1 LSQAPEDTV
10 NVPSLLPTWIK
21 GVANATLFLT
31 HMSKPKHGTLQF
43 VSNEWY
49 FYPGKSKDGIL
60 LSDLSVSCQQLLD
73 TGQLFRGHAKFRN
86 VYDTRN
92 QISLRDCVLRHIL
105 AHGLKSLVPPTS
117 LRAHS
122 KLDVTDK
129 IIWDEAYNEE
139 YDGLEALPTWEV
151 ISEAQYR
158 QLSKGRKVLPTMAI
172 ATIKYDEHNRPKRAK
187 YRLVVLGNHDC
198 HSWTKAEIA
207 APVMSQME
215 LHLLTSLAVYHKR
228 VLKNCDIKQALS
240 NPVFQ
245 NLRSIF
251 FVPLQDVPDRN
262 RVNTGVS
269 YVHYMV

>member
-1 LSQAPEDTV
+1 L
-10 NVPSLLPTWIK
+10 N
-21 GVANATLFLT
+21 
-31 HMSKPKHGTLQF
+31 
-43 VSNEWY
+43 
-49 FYPGKSKDGIL
+49 
-60 LSDLSVSCQQLLD
+60 
-73 TGQLFRGHAKFRN
+73 
-86 VYDTRN
+86 
-92 QISLRDCVLRHIL
+92 
-105 AHGLKSLVPPTS
+105 
-117 LRAHS
+117 
-122 KLDVTDK
+122 VTDK